1 MARPVEVTDGTFE
14 HEVLNSELPVV
25 VDFWAE
31 WCGPC
36 RAIAPMLEQIAE
48 EYDGELRI
56 AKLDVDENPTTV
68 MRYGVQSIPT
78 LVVFKGGEQVER
90 VVGAVSRE
98 ALLESVRQHLTTPA
112 IA

>member
-1 MARPVEVTDGTFE
+1 
-14 HEVLNSELPVV
+14 
-25 VDFWAE
+25 
-31 WCGPC
+31 
-36 RAIAPMLEQIAE
+36 MLEQIAE

-56 AKLDVDENPTTV
+56 GKLDIDEIPAIV

-90 VVGAVSRE
+90 VVGAVSKE
-98 ALLESVRQHLTTPA
+98 ALLARVRQHLTTPA

>member
-14 HEVLNSELPVV
+14 HQVLNSEVSVL

-31 WCGPC
+31 SCGPC
-36 RAIAPMLEQIAE
+36 RAIAPMLEEIAA
-48 EYDGELRI
+48 EYDGELKI
-56 AKLDVDENPTTV
+56 AKLDIDENPATAIEY
-68 MRYGVQSIPT
+68 RVQGIPT

-90 VVGAVSRE
+90 FVGAVSKE
-98 ALLESVRQHLTTPA
+98 TLLARVRQHLTTPA